1 MTAVQLLILL
11 AVVLGAAN
19 AASTF
24 MIRRRRRW
32 RQFERRVHVY
42 LMRATGVWR

>member
-11 AVVLGAAN
+11 AVALAFAN
-19 AASTF
+19 LVPLLV
-24 MIRRRRRW
+24 IRRRRRW